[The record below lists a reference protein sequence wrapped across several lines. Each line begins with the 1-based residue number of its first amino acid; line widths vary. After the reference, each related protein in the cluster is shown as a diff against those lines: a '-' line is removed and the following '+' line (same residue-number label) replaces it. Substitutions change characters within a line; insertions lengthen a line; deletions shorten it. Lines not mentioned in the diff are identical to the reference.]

1 MILVVGATGTL
12 GGRIVRSLL
21 EQGKEVRILVR
32 DNSPS
37 DEMAQ
42 IGMATAADSL
52 IAEGAQTVSGDLTDR
67 ASLDAACEGVDTVI
81 STASATKRDGDIEA
95 IDLNGNLNLIAAA
108 ADAGVEHFIY
118 TSAYGA
124 GLDHP
129 SPLFHFKGVCENAL
143 QQSGMTWTTL
153 KPNLFTEVWAGT
165 VVGLPLQAGQPVTL
179 VGKGDH
185 RHSFISEGDVA
196 AFAIGAVDNPLA
208 HNTRIE
214 IGGPAYTWTEVVTE
228 AGEAIGR
235 DLPVNYVPVGSDVP
249 LLDPVISNLLNAHET
264 YESIIDMGDLPAQYG
279 IELTPMETVL
289 QQMFGSHP
297 G

>member
-1 MILVVGATGTL
+1 
-12 GGRIVRSLL
+12 
-21 EQGKEVRILVR
+21 
-32 DNSPS
+32 
-37 DEMAQ
+37 
-42 IGMATAADSL
+42 MATSADSL
-52 IAEGAQTVSGDLTDR
+52 IAAGAEAVSGDLTDR

-108 ADAGVEHFIY
+108 ADAGVRHFIY

-129 SPLFHFKGVCENAL
+129 VPLFQYKATCENAL
-143 QQSGMTWTTL
+143 QDSGMAWTAL
-153 KPNLFTEVWAGT
+153 QPNLFAEVWAGS
-165 VVGLPLQAGQPVTL
+165 VVGLPLGEGQPVTL

-185 RHSFISEGDVA
+185 RHSFISEADVA
-196 AFAIGAVDNPLA
+196 AFALASVDNSQA
-208 HNTRIE
+208 RNTRIV
-214 IGGPAYTWTEVVTE
+214 IGGPAYTWTEVVAA
-228 AGEAIGR
+228 AGEAIGQ
-235 DLPVNYVPVGSDVP
+235 DLPINYVPVGSDVP

-264 YESIIDMGDLPAQYG
+264 YESIIDMGDLPGQYG
-279 IELTPMETVL
+279 VELTPMETVM